1 MNTTIAATATA
12 QGRGAIAVIRV
23 SGPKSLE
30 LFSVLTRKYITQEPN
45 LIKMHWVYDNNEK
58 IDQSMM
64 VYFKSPQS
72 FTGEDM
78 LEIHCHGSKIVQQS
92 ILEVLFKN
100 GAEPAKPGE
109 FSERAYYNG
118 KIDVAQAEAIMELVS
133 SENTQLARLATRQLA
148 GEFSARISEILE
160 STTNLSSAVAA
171 DLDFSE
177 EDLPSIEKA
186 DIKNSIDKIVNNIK
200 KIKAGSEILPKLKEG
215 INVALVGLPNA
226 GKSTLMN
233 ALLGFDRSI
242 VTAKA
247 GTTRDAVSETVEL
260 EGMTYQFIDT
270 AGLNTNPDEIEK
282 IGIEKSIE
290 NIKSADVILLLIEPG
305 KSKQTDEFII
315 ENNLSEYIK
324 SDKTIKV
331 HTKSDLAKNNSPEIS
346 ISAKDKIGIRKLI
359 KEIVSKSSG
368 KVYNSLNIL
377 TERQLN
383 ILSRAELTLV
393 NILDNLENI
402 SFDIIGAELESVITD
417 LNELT
422 GEHANKQ
429 IIDSIFRNFC
439 IGK

>member
-23 SGPKSLE
+23 SGSKSSEAYLALTKKTE
-30 LFSVLTRKYITQEPN
+30 LPEPN
-45 LIKMHWVYDNNEK
+45 NIKPGWVYDGNEK
-58 IDQSMM
+58 IDHSML
-64 VYFKSPQS
+64 VYFQSPHS

-78 LEIHCHGSKIVQQS
+78 LEIHCHGSNIVQQN
-92 ILEVLFKN
+92 ILEVLFRL
-100 GAEPAKPGE
+100 GIEPAKPGE

-148 GEFSARISEILE
+148 GEFSAKIKSILE
-160 STTNLSSAVAA
+160 KVTKLSSAIAA

-177 EDLPSIEKA
+177 EDLPSLSKA
-186 DIKNSIDKIVNNIK
+186 DMKNKIKEIIEDISNIK
-200 KIKAGSEILPKLKEG
+200 LNSEILPRLKSG
-215 INVALVGLPNA
+215 INVALIGLPNA

-233 ALLGFDRSI
+233 ALLGYERSI
-242 VTAKA
+242 VTSTA

-260 EGMTYQFIDT
+260 GGMTYQFIDT
-270 AGLNTNPDEIEK
+270 AGLNTSPGKIEK

-290 NIKSADVILLLIEPG
+290 NIKSADIILLLIEPN
-305 KSKQTDEFII
+305 KDKETMDFIK
-315 ENNLSEYIK
+315 NNKLEEYIE
-324 SDKTIKV
+324 SDKTVLV
-331 HTKSDLAKNNSPEIS
+331 HTKSDIRKNTEGIS
-346 ISAKDKIGIRKLI
+346 ISAKNNKGIKELIGKISKIG
-359 KEIVSKSSG
+359 KSNVAS
-368 KVYNSLNIL
+368 SLQVL

-383 ILSRAELTLV
+383 ILNYCEIGLIDIQDKLDSITL
-393 NILDNLENI
+393 
-402 SFDIIGAELESVITD
+402 DIIGAELESVISN

>member
-23 SGPKSLE
+23 SGSKSSEAYLALTKKTE
-30 LFSVLTRKYITQEPN
+30 LPEPN
-45 LIKMHWVYDNNEK
+45 NIKPGWVYDGNEK
-58 IDQSMM
+58 IDHSML
-64 VYFKSPQS
+64 VYFQSPHS

-78 LEIHCHGSKIVQQS
+78 LEIHCHGSNIVQQN
-92 ILEVLFKN
+92 ILQVLFRI
-100 GAEPAKPGE
+100 GIDPAKPGE

-118 KIDVAQAEAIMELVS
+118 KIDIAQAEAIMELVS

-148 GEFSARISEILE
+148 GEFSAKIKSILE
-160 STTNLSSAVAA
+160 KVTKLSSAIAA

-177 EDLPSIEKA
+177 EDLPSLSKA
-186 DIKNSIDKIVNNIK
+186 DMKNKIKEIIEDISNIK
-200 KIKAGSEILPKLKEG
+200 LNSEILPRLKSG
-215 INVALVGLPNA
+215 INVALIGLPNA

-233 ALLGFDRSI
+233 ALLGYERSI
-242 VTAKA
+242 VTSTA

-260 EGMTYQFIDT
+260 GGMTYQFIDT
-270 AGLNTNPDEIEK
+270 AGLNTSPGKIEK

-290 NIKSADVILLLIEPG
+290 NIKSADIILLLIEPN
-305 KSKQTDEFII
+305 KDKETMDFIK
-315 ENNLSEYIK
+315 NNKLEEYIE
-324 SDKTIKV
+324 SDKTVLV
-331 HTKSDLAKNNSPEIS
+331 HTKSDIRKNTEGIS
-346 ISAKDKIGIRKLI
+346 ISAKNNKGIKELIGKISKIG
-359 KEIVSKSSG
+359 KSNVAS
-368 KVYNSLNIL
+368 SLQVL

-383 ILSRAELTLV
+383 ILNYCEIGLIDIQDKLDSITL
-393 NILDNLENI
+393 
-402 SFDIIGAELESVITD
+402 DIIGAELESVISN

>member
-23 SGPKSLE
+23 SGSKSSEAYLALTKKTE
-30 LFSVLTRKYITQEPN
+30 LPEPN
-45 LIKMHWVYDNNEK
+45 SIKPGWVYDGNEK
-58 IDQSMM
+58 IDHSML
-64 VYFKSPQS
+64 VYFQSPHS

-78 LEIHCHGSKIVQQS
+78 LEIHCHGSNIVQQN
-92 ILEVLFKN
+92 ILEVLFRL
-100 GAEPAKPGE
+100 GIEPAKPGE

-148 GEFSARISEILE
+148 GEFSAKIKSIQEKV
-160 STTNLSSAVAA
+160 TKLSSAVAA

-177 EDLPSIEKA
+177 EDLPSISKA
-186 DIKNSIDKIVNNIK
+186 DMKNKIKEIIEDISNIK
-200 KIKAGSEILPKLKEG
+200 LNSEILPKLKSG
-215 INVALVGLPNA
+215 INVALIGLPNA

-233 ALLGFDRSI
+233 ALLGYERSI
-242 VTAKA
+242 VTPTA

-260 EGMTYQFIDT
+260 GGMTYQFIDT
-270 AGLNTNPDEIEK
+270 AGLNTTPGKIEK

-290 NIKSADVILLLIEPG
+290 NIKSADIILLLIEPN
-305 KSKQTDEFII
+305 KDKETMNFIKN
-315 ENNLSEYIK
+315 NNLEEYIE
-324 SDKTIKV
+324 SDKTILV
-331 HTKSDLAKNNSPEIS
+331 HTKSDIRKNTEGIS
-346 ISAKDKIGIRKLI
+346 ISAKNNKGIKELIGKISKIG
-359 KEIVSKSSG
+359 KSNAAS
-368 KVYNSLNIL
+368 SLQIL

-383 ILSRAELTLV
+383 ILNNCEIGLIDIQDKFDSITL
-393 NILDNLENI
+393 
-402 SFDIIGAELESVITD
+402 DIIGAELESVISN

>member
-23 SGPKSLE
+23 SGPKSSEAYMALTKKNE
-30 LFSVLTRKYITQEPN
+30 LPDPN
-45 LIKMHWVYDNNEK
+45 NIKPGWVYDGNEK
-58 IDQSMM
+58 IDHSML
-64 VYFKSPQS
+64 VYFQSPHS

-78 LEIHCHGSKIVQQS
+78 LEIHCHGSNIVQQN
-92 ILEVLFKN
+92 ILQVLFRI
-100 GAEPAKPGE
+100 GIDPAKPGE

-118 KIDVAQAEAIMELVS
+118 KIDIAQAEAIMELVS

-148 GEFSARISEILE
+148 GEFSAKIKSILE
-160 STTNLSSAVAA
+160 KVTKLSSAIAA

-177 EDLPSIEKA
+177 EDLPSLSKA
-186 DIKNSIDKIVNNIK
+186 DMKNKIKEIIEDISNIK
-200 KIKAGSEILPKLKEG
+200 LNSEILPRLKSG
-215 INVALVGLPNA
+215 INVALIGLPNA

-233 ALLGFDRSI
+233 ALLGYERSI
-242 VTAKA
+242 VTSTA

-260 EGMTYQFIDT
+260 GGMTYQFIDT
-270 AGLNTNPDEIEK
+270 AGLNTSPGKIEK

-290 NIKSADVILLLIEPG
+290 NIKSADIILLLIEPN
-305 KSKQTDEFII
+305 KDKETMDFIK
-315 ENNLSEYIK
+315 NNKLEEYIE
-324 SDKTIKV
+324 SDKTVLV
-331 HTKSDLAKNNSPEIS
+331 HTKSDIRKNTEGIS
-346 ISAKDKIGIRKLI
+346 ISAKNNKGIKELIGKISKIG
-359 KEIVSKSSG
+359 KSNVAS
-368 KVYNSLNIL
+368 SLQVL

-383 ILSRAELTLV
+383 ILNYCEIGLIDIQDKLDSITL
-393 NILDNLENI
+393 
-402 SFDIIGAELESVITD
+402 DIIGAELESVISN

>member
-30 LFSVLTRKYITQEPN
+30 LFSVLTRKDITPEPN

-92 ILEVLFKN
+92 ILEVLFRN

-148 GEFSARISEILE
+148 GEFSAKISEILE
-160 STTNLSSAVAA
+160 STTKLSSAIAA

-186 DIKNSIDKIVNNIK
+186 DIKNSIDKIVNDIAQ
-200 KIKAGSEILPKLKEG
+200 IKAGSEILPKLKEG

-315 ENNLSEYIK
+315 GNNLSEYIK

-331 HTKSDLAKNNSPEIS
+331 HTKSDLDKNNSPEIS
-346 ISAKDKIGIRKLI
+346 ISAKGKIGIRKLI
-359 KEIVSKSSG
+359 KEIVSKSSR
-368 KVYNSLNIL
+368 KFYNSLNIL

-417 LNELT
+417 LSELT

>member
-12 QGRGAIAVIRV
+12 QGRGAIAIIRI
-23 SGPKSLE
+23 SGPASLE
-30 LFSVLTRKYITQEPN
+30 AYKLLTKKDSNPKPN
-45 LIKMHWVYDNNEK
+45 VIKMAWVYDGSTK
-58 IDQSMM
+58 IDQSMLA
-64 VYFKSPQS
+64 YFKAPNS

-78 LEIHCHGSKIVQQS
+78 LEIHCHGSKIVQQD
-92 ILEVLFKN
+92 IMDVLFRN
-100 GAEPAKPGE
+100 GIEAAKPGE

-133 SENTQLARLATRQLA
+133 AENTQLARLATRQLA
-148 GEFSARISEILE
+148 GEFSKQIAIILAD
-160 STTNLSSAVAA
+160 TIKLSSAVAA

-177 EDLPSIEKA
+177 EDLPSL
-186 DIKNSIDKIVNNIK
+186 DNDQIKNRLSDIIQKIQT
-200 KIKAGSEILPKLKEG
+200 IKAGSEILPKLKEG

-233 ALLGFDRSI
+233 ALLGFERSI
-242 VTAKA
+242 VTSTA

-260 EGMTYQFIDT
+260 DGMTYQFIDT

-290 NIKSADVILLLIEPG
+290 NIKSADVILLLVEPG
-305 KSKQTDEFII
+305 MTKETDDFIKSRD
-315 ENNLSEYIK
+315 LSEYIK

-331 HTKSDLAKNNSPEIS
+331 YTKSDLSKSGKDGIA
-346 ISAKDKIGIRKLI
+346 ISAKNKQGI
-359 KEIVSKSSG
+359 KELLKEISKLSRG
-368 KVYNSLNIL
+368 KVQNSLQIL
-377 TERQLN
+377 THRQLE
-383 ILSRAELTLV
+383 ILSRAETTLV
-393 NILDNLENI
+393 KLLDNLEVI
-402 SFDIIGAELESVITD
+402 TMDIIGAELETVIGD

>member
-23 SGPKSLE
+23 SGSKSSEAYLALTKKTE
-30 LFSVLTRKYITQEPN
+30 LPEPN
-45 LIKMHWVYDNNEK
+45 SIKPGWVYDGNEK
-58 IDQSMM
+58 IDHSML
-64 VYFKSPQS
+64 VYFQSPHS

-78 LEIHCHGSKIVQQS
+78 LEIHCHGSNIVQQN
-92 ILEVLFKN
+92 ILEVLFRL
-100 GAEPAKPGE
+100 GIEPAKPGE

-148 GEFSARISEILE
+148 GEFSAKIKSILE
-160 STTNLSSAVAA
+160 KVTKLSSAIAA

-177 EDLPSIEKA
+177 EDLPSISKA
-186 DIKNSIDKIVNNIK
+186 DMKN
-200 KIKAGSEILPKLKEG
+200 KIKEIIEDISSIKLNSEILPKLKSG
-215 INVALVGLPNA
+215 INVALIGLPNA

-233 ALLGFDRSI
+233 ALLGYERSI
-242 VTAKA
+242 VTPTA

-260 EGMTYQFIDT
+260 GGMTYQFIDT
-270 AGLNTNPDEIEK
+270 AGLNTTPGKIEK

-290 NIKSADVILLLIEPG
+290 NIKSADIILLLIEPN
-305 KSKQTDEFII
+305 KDKETMNFIKN
-315 ENNLSEYIK
+315 NNLEEYIE
-324 SDKTIKV
+324 SDKTILV
-331 HTKSDLAKNNSPEIS
+331 HTKSDIRKNTEGIS
-346 ISAKDKIGIRKLI
+346 ISAKNNKGIKELIGKISKIG
-359 KEIVSKSSG
+359 KSNAAS
-368 KVYNSLNIL
+368 SLQIL

-383 ILSRAELTLV
+383 ILNNCEIGLIDIQDKFDSITL
-393 NILDNLENI
+393 
-402 SFDIIGAELESVITD
+402 DIIGAELESVISN

>member
-30 LFSVLTRKYITQEPN
+30 LFSVLTRKYITPEPN

-331 HTKSDLAKNNSPEIS
+331 HTKSDLDKNNSPEIS